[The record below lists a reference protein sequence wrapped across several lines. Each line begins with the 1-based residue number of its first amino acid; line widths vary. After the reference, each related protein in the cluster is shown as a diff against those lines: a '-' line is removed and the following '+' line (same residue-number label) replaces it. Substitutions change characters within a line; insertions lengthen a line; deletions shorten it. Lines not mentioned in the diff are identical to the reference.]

1 MLVSWTATDPASR
14 QFSATERTTHIAD
27 LTDHF
32 TALRSQGQGYLE
44 IRQHGDEFP
53 LLTLGFLNDQAVI
66 HLFDTAEK
74 PSLLIGDGTTPADTA
89 VHVPIM
95 DDLAAFSGDN
105 IVAVDRAWTLIRHF
119 TQTGTPGAPGEWRDM

>member
-1 MLVSWTATDPASR
+1 MLVSWTATDPGSR

-27 LTDHF
+27 LADHF
-32 TALRSQGQGYLE
+32 TALRSHGQGYLE
-44 IRQHGDEFP
+44 IRLHGDAFP

-74 PSLLIGDGTTPADTA
+74 QSLLIGDGTTPTDTD

-95 DDLAAFSGDN
+95 DDLAVFSGAN
-105 IVAVDRAWTLIRHF
+105 IVAVDRAWALIRHF
-119 TQTGTPGAPGEWRDM
+119 TQTGTPREPGAWREL